1 MLSEDAIDTL
11 VQPIIDRQESINTYV
26 LEMIAKKLGDI
37 GKLSPSDINRIK
49 ILMEMGTD
57 IRKFNKELAKV
68 TGIQEVKIKKLL
80 KAVALD
86 NYMDAKPLYDYR
98 HKSFIPFEKN
108 EKLQKIV
115 NAISNLTA
123 GTYRNISNSKAIG
136 FMVKSGNKLV
146 FKSVSKTYQQVI
158 DEAIQ
163 AVKSGVDSRVVI
175 RRAIKQLSDS
185 GLRRAVWESGYTQ
198 RLDTAVRRNIL
209 DGVHAIQQQIEDEIG
224 KQVGAD
230 GKELSVHENSAHDH
244 EPFQGHIFTNEE
256 YANLQS
262 SKDFEDIDGEKFDGV
277 ARVIGMWNCRHF
289 AYSIIIGAKPPR
301 YTKKQLQRFIDRN
314 NKGYTLSNGK
324 HLTMY
329 ECTQMQRKLETQIR
343 YAKEEQMA
351 MKDSGDSDGVKLA
364 RAKVVNLTNQYKN
377 FSKACGLPI
386 KRDRIQ
392 ISGYQA
398 Q

>member
-1 MLSEDAIDTL
+1 MLSEDAIDNL

-26 LEMIAKKLGDI
+26 LQMIAKKLGDI
-37 GKLSPSDINRIK
+37 NKLSPNDINRIK
-49 ILMEMGTD
+49 ILMEMGAD
-57 IRKFNKELAKV
+57 VRQFNKELAKL
-68 TGIQEVKIKKLL
+68 TDIQEVKIKQLL
-80 KAVALD
+80 KTVALD

-108 EKLQKIV
+108 GKLQNIV
-115 NAISNLTA
+115 NAVSKITT

-136 FMVKSGNKLV
+136 FLVKDGNKLV
-146 FKSVSKTYQQVI
+146 FKSVSKTYQKVI

-163 AVKSGVDSRVVI
+163 SVKSGIDSRTAI
-175 RRAIKQLSDS
+175 RRALKQLSDS

-256 YANLQS
+256 YENLQS
-262 SKDFEDIDGEKFDGV
+262 NKDFEDIDGKKFDGV
-277 ARVIGMWNCRHF
+277 DRVIGQWNCRHF

-301 YTKKQLQRFIDRN
+301 YTKKQLQEFINRN
-314 NKGYTLSNGK
+314 HKGYRLSNGK

-329 ECTQMQRKLETQIR
+329 E
-343 YAKEEQMA
+343 
-351 MKDSGDSDGVKLA
+351 
-364 RAKVVNLTNQYKN
+364 
-377 FSKACGLPI
+377 
-386 KRDRIQ
+386 
-392 ISGYQA
+392 
-398 Q
+398 